1 MHWFRAFFLATFL
14 FSLHRFACAE
24 EKAEESSS
32 SGEKVVDGFTDDD
45 RAKMAEGSE
54 KHEFQAEVNRLM
66 DIIINSLYTDK
77 QVFLRELISNAADA
91 LEKARFHSVQ
101 DESFLGE
108 NKDLEIKL
116 EHDPDAKTISIVD
129 TGIGMS
135 KADLINN
142 LGTVA
147 KSGTTNFLEAMAE
160 GADANLIGQFG
171 VGFYS
176 AFLVADKVSV
186 TSKCNDDPVQ
196 HVWESSADASFTVSD
211 DPRGNTLG
219 RGTRVTLQL
228 KEDAHDYL
236 SEDKLKESA
245 KKYSQFIQFPIY
257 VKVKKEVDVESEESD
272 DDDDDDEK
280 EDEEKKDDVETK
292 DEKEEEEEKKDAP
305 TKKTV
310 YEWEQVNTQKAIWMR
325 AKEDVTEEEYTEF
338 YKSISKDYLDPLAYT
353 HFNAEGEIEFKSIL
367 FLPKKAPF
375 DMMDNYWTKKS
386 EVKLFVRRVLVAEK
400 FDELLPRYL
409 NFVRGVVDS
418 DDLPLNVSREQL
430 QQNKIMKV
438 ISKKLVRKV
447 LELMKK
453 LAKEEEGEDD
463 DDEKEEGDDDKKEKD
478 EEKADEEKKEK
489 KDDDEKS
496 WTKFWKE
503 FNKNLKMGCYED
515 DSNRSK
521 LSKLLRFTTTKSEGK
536 EISLDKYLDRM
547 QESQE
552 SIYYMSGDSIETM
565 QKAPSMQV
573 FKKKDLEVLMLS
585 DHLDEPCLQKLAD
598 YEGKKFVSIQ
608 KADVKLDETEE
619 EKKRFTKIKDMYKP
633 LTDWWKDTLTDFT
646 EKGAMKAAGVKI
658 EKVEV
663 SKRLTESPVVVVT
676 SQFGYSAQQEKVM
689 KAQAFQNKDQLSM
702 MSGRK
707 TLEINPNHPV
717 VVDLLAKVKTDKS
730 DKAAVDTAQVLFQT
744 ALIESGYELADAS
757 ALVNRVYRLMSKELG
772 VDPDAPIKEVEVP
785 EGEEE
790 EEAEEEEE
798 KDDDES
804 KDEAEEAKV
813 DGDEKKEEL

>member
-1 MHWFRAFFLATFL
+1 M
-14 FSLHRFACAE
+14 
-24 EKAEESSS
+24 
-32 SGEKVVDGFTDDD
+32 GD
-45 RAKMAEGSE
+45 RAKMVDGSE

-77 QVFLRELISNAADA
+77 QVFLRELISNSADA

-101 DESFLGE
+101 DESYLGDA
-108 NKDLEIKL
+108 KDLEVKI
-116 EHDPDAKTISIVD
+116 EHDPEQKTLSIID
-129 TGIGMS
+129 TGVGMS

-160 GADANLIGQFG
+160 GGDANLIGQFG

-176 AFLVADKVSV
+176 AFLVADKVTV

-196 HVWESSADASFTVSD
+196 HVWESSADASFTVVE

-219 RGTRVTLQL
+219 RGSRVTLHL

-257 VKVKKEVDVESEESD
+257 VKVKKEVDADAEED
-272 DDDDDDEK
+272 DDDDK
-280 EDEEKKDDVETK
+280 EDEEKDDVEAK
-292 DEKEEEEEKKDAP
+292 DDDEKEEEEKKVP

-310 YEWEQVNTQKAIWMR
+310 YEWEQVNTQKAIWLR
-325 AKEDVTEEEYTEF
+325 SKEDVTEEEYNEF

-375 DMMDNYWTKKS
+375 DMMDSYWTKKS
-386 EVKLFVRRVLVAEK
+386 EVKLFVRRVLVADK

-438 ISKKLVRKV
+438 ISKKLVRKI

-453 LAKEEEGEDD
+453 LAKEGDGDE
-463 DDEKEEGDDDKKEKD
+463 DDEKEED
-478 EEKADEEKKEK
+478 EDKADEKEEKKDK
-489 KDDDEKS
+489 KDDDS
-496 WTKFWKE
+496 TWLKFWKE

-521 LSKLLRFTTTKSEGK
+521 LSKLLLFTTTKSENK
-536 EISLDKYLDRM
+536 EINLDKYLDRM

-552 SIYYMSGDSIETM
+552 SIYYMSGESLEVM
-565 QKAPSMQV
+565 QKAPALQV

-585 DHLDEPCLQKLAD
+585 DHLDEPCIQKLAD

-608 KADVKLDETEE
+608 KADVKLDESEE
-619 EKKRFTKIKDMYKP
+619 EKKRFTKLKDMYKP
-633 LTDWWKDTLTDFT
+633 LTDWWKEKLTDFT
-646 EKGAMKAAGVKI
+646 EKGAMKDAGVKI
-658 EKVEV
+658 EKVEL
-663 SKRLTESPVVVVT
+663 SKRLTDSPVVVVT
-676 SQFGYSAQQEKVM
+676 SQFGYSAQQERVM
-689 KAQAFQNKDQLSM
+689 KAQSFQNKDQVNM

-707 TLEINPNHPV
+707 TLEINANHPV
-717 VVDLLAKVKTDKS
+717 VADLLGKVKADKD
-730 DKAAVDTAQVLFQT
+730 DKAALDTAQVLFQT
-744 ALIESGYELADAS
+744 ALIESGYEIADPS

-785 EGEEE
+785 DAEEEE

-798 KDDDES
+798 KEDDD
-804 KDEAEEAKV
+804 DV
-813 DGDEKKEEL
+813 KKEEL